1 MMSRFLEI
9 FAEYVKEN
17 DGKVFAVAEI
27 VGDELPKKIVIKE
40 NNAGQN
46 VYSISKMYTVTAI
59 GVLWD
64 RGLLKLDDT
73 VVNIL
78 GDECPEGYEPY
89 WNETTVDMLM
99 RHMTG
104 FPGGFDTDVLDG
116 STYDPDYLK
125 EIMLKKWV
133 SPPETEKH
141 YEDANYYI
149 LSRVVNKVSGK
160 PLLQFCWENIF
171 LPLSFKEAAWSCCP
185 KGHAIGATGLYIRVE
200 DMVKLG
206 AVYLNNGEYR
216 GKRIVSSE
224 WVEKVLEREY
234 EFKPNGIKD
243 SYNKGGLYG
252 QELLVIPSEN
262 RVVGWQG
269 YNNQPDG
276 PDLTR
281 FAAEY
286 CIE

>member
-1 MMSRFLEI
+1 MNRFLED
-9 FAEYVKEN
+9 FAEYIKEN
-17 DGKVFAVAEI
+17 NGKVFAVAEI

-89 WNETTVDMLM
+89 WNKTTVDMLM

-104 FPGGFDTDVLDG
+104 FPGGFDTDVFDG

-133 SPPETEKH
+133 CPPETEKH

-149 LSRVVNKVSGK
+149 LSRIVNKVSGK

-252 QELLVIPSEN
+252 QELLVIPQEN